1 MKKIKSSV
9 TVAVIFFVMLSTA
22 LSFAAPAIF
31 TDISNH
37 WAKEHI
43 EDVYERRLITGYSD
57 ATFKPGENIT
67 KLETIVIISRLM
79 GYSDSNEQH
88 YVNQYKQQLKDNNIP
103 DWGQGAV
110 AYALFNDILSAKELQ
125 SLVSVTGSTYAK
137 RYEVAIYIGRVLQ
150 YGAGEE
156 IGGIYI
162 IPYKDEMSIPDEAKP
177 YIDLLLNKKILDK
190 TSNDGRFLPD
200 NKITRAEV
208 AKLVS
213 MSAKILDKLS
223 DDDVIVEPDI
233 PPVTTD
239 KVLEGYFYYYLSGQ
253 DSRVFISDE
262 KEKIHDFAFTRKSS
276 VRISGKLAGIDD
288 LKPGDIVTVT
298 YIDDEIIEIKADPK
312 ERYFEGVVRAKDS
325 DEDEDILEV
334 LLDSKTIKTFVIPS
348 KAALKR
354 DRRTVDFKDIKVGDD
369 VEITTE
375 YDKVV
380 YVDAFSI
387 KRTVEGYIRKMVIA
401 QRPEPTKI
409 TVEKYDGTV
418 ETFTLVP
425 DTVIR
430 VEEKRAG
437 IYDLRL
443 NYEVELEIEND
454 EIVWIETYRK
464 FQGSN
469 YTGKVMY
476 KDTRRGVLELQIRAG
491 EEIEIYI
498 DDDTI
503 YIDEDGNSIRLGD
516 IYVGDEIG
524 VFAEDNGYYIMAKKV
539 FIIIQR

>member
-1 MKKIKSSV
+1 MKDTKLRV
-9 TVAVIFFVMLSTA
+9 TIAVILFVMLSTA
-22 LSFAAPAIF
+22 LSFAASAVF
-31 TDISNH
+31 TDIDGS
-37 WAKEHI
+37 WAKEYI
-43 EDVYERRLITGYSD
+43 EDVYECRLITGYSD
-57 ATFKPGENIT
+57 GTFKPEENIT
-67 KLETIVIISRLM
+67 KLETIVIIARLM
-79 GYSDSNEQH
+79 GYSDIEGQ
-88 YVNQYKQQLKDNNIP
+88 YYINQYKQQLKDNGIP

-110 AYALFNDILSAKELQ
+110 AYALFNDILLAKELQ
-125 SLVSVTGSTYAK
+125 SLVSATGSTYAK
-137 RYEVAIYIGRVLQ
+137 RYEVAIYIGKVLQ

-156 IGGIYI
+156 IGGIYT

-177 YIDLLLNKKILDK
+177 YIALLLDKKILDK

-200 NKITRAEV
+200 NKITRAEI

-213 MSAKILDKLS
+213 MSAEILDNLS

-233 PPVTTD
+233 PPITTD
-239 KVLEGYFYYYLSGQ
+239 EVLKGYFYYYLSGQ

-262 KEKIHDFAFTRKSS
+262 KEKIHNFAFTGKSS
-276 VRISGKLAGIDD
+276 VRISGKLAGIGD
-288 LKPGDIVTVT
+288 LKPGDIVTVVYT
-298 YIDDEIIEIKADPK
+298 DDEIIEIEADPR

-325 DEDEDILEV
+325 DEDEDILEI
-334 LLDSKTIKTFVIPS
+334 LLDNKTIETFAIS
-348 KAALKR
+348 SEATLKR
-354 DRRTVDFKDIKVGDD
+354 DRRTVNFKDIKVGDE

-375 YDKVV
+375 YDKVI

-387 KRTVEGYIRKMVIA
+387 KKTVEGYIKKMVIA
-401 QRPEPTKI
+401 QSPEPTEI

-418 ETFTLVP
+418 KTFALVP

-430 VEEKRAG
+430 VEEKKAG

-469 YTGKVMY
+469 YTGKVMH
-476 KDTRRGVLELQIRAG
+476 KDTRRGILELQIRAR
-491 EEIEIYI
+491 EEIEIHI

-524 VFAEDNGYYIMAKKV
+524 VFAEDNGYYITAKKV
-539 FIIIQR
+539 FIIVQR